1 MHVDVVDLRNFYYR
15 TQLGRAA
22 QRAMRD
28 AIRQLWPNVKGE
40 TVVGYGF
47 AAPVLRPFLA
57 EARRVLCFMPGP
69 QGVCRWPP
77 EGPNLSTLVE
87 ETHWPLPVGFVDRLI
102 VAHGLETCE
111 RPGALLEEMNRV
123 LAPGGKAIFI
133 APNRTGIWAR
143 REATPFGYGRPYSVR
158 QLETQLRAHKFE
170 PERHA
175 AALYWPPSHRRFWL
189 KTARAWE
196 SVGLRLDAQRLA
208 GVVIIEATKLV
219 YAAPKNGA
227 KTSARTPLEVLE
239 GLARPPKPA
248 TGRSFGQDPDKRS

>member
-1 MHVDVVDLRNFYYR
+1 MHVDVVDLRSFYYR

-28 AIRQLWPNVKGE
+28 AIRSLWPSVTGE
-40 TVVGYGF
+40 TVVGFGF
-47 AAPVLRPFLA
+47 AAPFLRPFLG
-57 EARRVLCFMPGP
+57 EARRVISLMPAQ

-77 EGPNLSTLVE
+77 EGPNLSALVE

-102 VAHGLETCE
+102 VAHGIETCE
-111 RPGALLEEMNRV
+111 RPGPLLEEMNRV

-133 APNRTGIWAR
+133 APNRSGIWAR
-143 REATPFGYGRPYSVR
+143 RDATPFGHGRPYSFS
-158 QLETQLRAHKFE
+158 QLETQLRTHRFE

-208 GVVIIEATKLV
+208 GVVIVEATKQV
-219 YAAPKNGA
+219 YAAPKHGA
-227 KTSARTPLEVLE
+227 KVSARRPFEVLE
-239 GLARPPKPA
+239 GFARPPKPA
-248 TGRSFGQDPDKRS
+248 TGRTQGRQG